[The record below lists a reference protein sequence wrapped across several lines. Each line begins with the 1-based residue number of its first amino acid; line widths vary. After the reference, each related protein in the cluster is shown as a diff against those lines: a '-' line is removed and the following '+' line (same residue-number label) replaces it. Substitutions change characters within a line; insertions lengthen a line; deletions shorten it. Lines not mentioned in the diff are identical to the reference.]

1 MTTSDY
7 PNMEAS
13 QSLLPETTRSEGGY
27 GEVKKKLDE
36 LQRRFKLQEL
46 QELAAFEDEL
56 KAIDAEF
63 EKQRG
68 DIAASNALLDSS
80 LRETFEKLLRDKK
93 DSRAQQVHTTYQAK
107 KDERKKRYDDDKQRY
122 KQEAFAAITAL
133 MNAEVNPV
141 LPRVLNHHV
150 LTRHASLD

>member
-1 MTTSDY
+1 M
-7 PNMEAS
+7 
-13 QSLLPETTRSEGGY
+13 LPETTRSEGGY

-80 LRETFEKLLRDKK
+80 LRETFEKLLRDKR
-93 DSRAQQVHTTYQAK
+93 DSRAQRVHTTYQAK
-107 KDERKKRYDDDKQRY
+107 KDERKKRYDDDKQKY

-141 LPRVLNHHV
+141 LPRVLHHHV